1 MKDYVKLYVC
11 SDGVKASL
19 VKGILEEHDIP
30 VSMINKQDS
39 SYVFLGDYELW
50 VPEVFAEEALAVFNE
65 IALN

>member
-65 IALN
+65 ISLN

>member
-11 SDGVKASL
+11 SDVVKASL

-65 IALN
+65 ISLN